1 MKTNVGGFD
10 GMLRSLL
17 FVLALCFGVMTGSW
31 WLTIPTAIL
40 FVTAM
45 IKWCPLYDMFDINTN
60 KETAKS

>member
-10 GMLRSLL
+10 GILRSLL

-60 KETAKS
+60 KETTKS

>member
-1 MKTNVGGFD
+1 MKTNIGGFD

-60 KETAKS
+60 KETTKS

>member
-60 KETAKS
+60 KETTKS

>member
-1 MKTNVGGFD
+1 MKTNIGGFD

-31 WLTIPTAIL
+31 WLTIPTTIL

-60 KETAKS
+60 KETTKS